1 MNKITM
7 IDKFVRKR
15 KSKNTRAKIQ
25 KNHKK
30 KLQETNNILQR
41 ECKSFTIGEVHK
53 QYKLE
58 QLV

>member
-1 MNKITM
+1 M

-15 KSKNTRAKIQ
+15 KSKNTIAKIQ
-25 KNHKK
+25 KNDKK
-30 KLQETNNILQR
+30 KLRETNDILQR
-41 ECKSFTIGEVHK
+41 ECKSFTIGKVHK